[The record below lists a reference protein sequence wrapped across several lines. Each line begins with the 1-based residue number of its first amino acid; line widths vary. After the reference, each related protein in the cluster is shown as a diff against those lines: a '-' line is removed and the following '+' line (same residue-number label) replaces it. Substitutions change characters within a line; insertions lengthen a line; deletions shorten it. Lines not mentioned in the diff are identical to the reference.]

1 MELSQFYNLPF
12 TKSAA
17 EYVDGLDVELL
28 DIVYK
33 NVYDMALNRA
43 ESRIVQAL
51 EGDIEK
57 PIFADS
63 QITEMEVELLSY
75 PIARLL
81 LSCIGDLYAIRRYAL
96 KEAKSSGEFLKGVLS
111 KMDKGKASSF
121 LEELAHELGVRV
133 EYAEEAPQ
141 ISLTSYLRYA
151 SHIHEPRWKLVNRE
165 VDRGMVVVR
174 KEEMIRLLQE
184 AMRAKVEEGMPLSVP
199 PEVCRRLS
207 VRIGRI
213 KTLLEEKKARFE
225 QENVRGP
232 ERAYPPCIREAMRL
246 AREGMNLPHSQRFAL
261 TSFLLTIGWSVQ
273 EVVELFASS
282 PDFDEKMATYQVEH
296 IAGATGTTYTPPSC
310 ATMQT
315 YGNCIGKDE
324 LCVRVS
330 HPLAY
335 YRWRVKKEGK

>member
-1 MELSQFYNLPF
+1 MELSQFYN
-12 TKSAA
+12 KSAA
-17 EYVDGLDVELL
+17 EYVDSLDVELL

-33 NVYDMALNRA
+33 NVYDIVLNRA

-57 PIFADS
+57 PLFADS

-96 KEAKSSGEFLKGVLS
+96 KEAKSSGEFLRSTLS
-111 KMDKGKASSF
+111 KMDEEEALSF

-133 EYAEEAPQ
+133 EHMEGGSRM
-141 ISLTSYLRYA
+141 SLTSYLKYA

-174 KEEMIRLLQE
+174 RDEMIRLLQE
-184 AMRAKVEEGMPLSVP
+184 AIRTRVEGGMPLSVP

-213 KTLLEEKKARFE
+213 RALLEEKKARFE

-273 EVVELFASS
+273 EVVELLASS
-282 PDFDEKMATYQVEH
+282 PDFDEKMTTYQVEH
-296 IAGATGTTYTPPSC
+296 IAGSTGTTYTPPSC

-315 YGNCIGKDE
+315 YGNCMGKDE
-324 LCVRVS
+324 LCARVS

-335 YRWRVKKEGK
+335 YRWRVKKEGE

>member
-17 EYVDGLDVELL
+17 KYVDSLDVELL

-33 NVYDMALNRA
+33 SAYDMPLNRA

-57 PIFADS
+57 PKFADS
-63 QITEMEVELLSY
+63 EITEMEVELLSY

-96 KEAKSSGEFLKGVLS
+96 KEAKSSDEFLRNILS
-111 KMDKGKASSF
+111 TMDKEEAQSF
-121 LEELAHELGVRV
+121 LEELARELGVGV
-133 EYAEEAPQ
+133 KHVGESALM
-141 ISLTSYLRYA
+141 SLTSYLRYA

-165 VDRGMVVVR
+165 VERGMVVVR
-174 KEEMIRLLQE
+174 REEMLRLLQE
-184 AMRAKVEEGMPLSVP
+184 AVRMKVEEGMPLTVP
-199 PEVCRRLS
+199 SEVCKRLS
-207 VRIGRI
+207 MRIGRI
-213 KTLLEEKKARFE
+213 RALLEEKKARFE
-225 QENVRGP
+225 ESVRGP
-232 ERAYPPCIREAMRL
+232 ERTYPPCIREAMRL
-246 AREGMNLPHSQRFAL
+246 AREGMNIPHSQRFAL

-296 IAGATGTTYTPPSC
+296 IAGSTGTVYTPPSC

-324 LCVRVS
+324 LCARVS
-330 HPLAY
+330 HPLTY
-335 YRWRVKKEGK
+335 YRRRVKGWRK